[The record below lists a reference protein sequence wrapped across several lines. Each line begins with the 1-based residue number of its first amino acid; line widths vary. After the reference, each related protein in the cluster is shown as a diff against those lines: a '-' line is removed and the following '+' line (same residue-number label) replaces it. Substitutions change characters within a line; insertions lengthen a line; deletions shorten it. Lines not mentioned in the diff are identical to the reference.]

1 MATPRNRGLVV
12 TAGVAMMVALGLAVA
27 GFRNLLPPVFG
38 VLGIGLFVACLG
50 LLALVGLS
58 TRREMLAQRDEVAR
72 GQMIVMLAARLRD
85 EEGPKLEEMARKGG
99 PAAEAA
105 QMILQGRAERRR
117 APSPPA

>member
-12 TAGVAMMVALGLAVA
+12 ATGVAMMVSLGLAVA
-27 GFRNLLPPVFG
+27 GFRGLLPSGFG

-50 LLALVGLS
+50 LLAVLGLS
-58 TRREMLAQRDEVAR
+58 TRRGMLAQRDEAAR

-85 EEGPKLEEMARKGG
+85 EETAKLEEMARKGG

-105 QMILQGRAERRR
+105 RMILQGRAERAH
-117 APSPPA
+117 APTPPA